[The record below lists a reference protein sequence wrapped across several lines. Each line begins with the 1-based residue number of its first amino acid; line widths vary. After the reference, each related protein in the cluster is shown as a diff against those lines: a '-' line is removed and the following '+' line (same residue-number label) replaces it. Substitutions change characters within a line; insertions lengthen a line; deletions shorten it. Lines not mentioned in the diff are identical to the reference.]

1 MANIN
6 ELKQSI
12 FQAVVNNGTVSSKP
26 NILGNDPMEDRVYTK
41 ILNVNSDYDGVEV
54 ACVSVTTDTPSFDT
68 ITDNDTVR
76 INVKNRDGVWCNLFI
91 NEVSKDMLE
100 FIHNKVYTE

>member
-1 MANIN
+1 MNNN

-12 FQAVVNNGTVSSKP
+12 FEAVINNGVESSKADIFGD
-26 NILGNDPMEDRVYTK
+26 NPMEDKVYTK
-41 ILNVNSDYDGVEV
+41 RININSNYNGIEV

-100 FIHNKVYTE
+100 FIHSKVYSL

>member
-1 MANIN
+1 MNIN

-12 FQAVVNNGTVSSKP
+12 FETVISNGAESSKP
-26 NILGNDPMEDRVYTK
+26 NILGNNPMEDRVYTK
-41 ILNVNSDYDGVEV
+41 ILNVNSNYNDIEV

-76 INVKNRDGVWCNLFI
+76 INVKNRDGVWCNMFI
-91 NEVSKDMLE
+91 NEAPKDMLE
-100 FIHNKVYTE
+100 FIHNKIHSH

>member
-1 MANIN
+1 MNIN

-12 FQAVVNNGTVSSKP
+12 FETVISNGVESSKP
-26 NILGNDPMEDRVYTK
+26 NILGNNPMEDRVYTK
-41 ILNVNSDYDGVEV
+41 ILNVNSNYNGIEV

-76 INVKNRDGVWCNLFI
+76 INVKNRDGVWCNMFI
-91 NEVSKDMLE
+91 NEAPKDMLE
-100 FIHNKVYTE
+100 FIYNKVHSH

>member
-1 MANIN
+1 MNIN

-12 FQAVVNNGTVSSKP
+12 FEAVINNGVESSKP

-54 ACVSVTTDTPSFDT
+54 ACVSVTTDSPSFDA
-68 ITDNDTVR
+68 ITDNDSVR
-76 INVKNRDGVWCNLFI
+76 INIKNRDGVWCNMFI
-91 NEVSKDMLE
+91 NEVPKDMLE
-100 FIHNKVYTE
+100 FIHNKVYSR

>member
-1 MANIN
+1 MNIN

-12 FQAVVNNGTVSSKP
+12 FEAVINNGVESSKP

-54 ACVSVTTDTPSFDT
+54 ACVSVTTDNPSFDT
-68 ITDNDTVR
+68 ITDNDSVR
-76 INVKNRDGVWCNLFI
+76 INVKNRDGVWCNMFI
-91 NEVSKDMLE
+91 NEVPNDMLE
-100 FIHNKVYTE
+100 FIHNKVYSH

>member
-1 MANIN
+1 MNIN

-12 FQAVVNNGTVSSKP
+12 FEAVINNGVESSKP

-54 ACVSVTTDTPSFDT
+54 ACVSVTNDTPSFDT

-76 INVKNRDGVWCNLFI
+76 INVKNRDGVWCNMFI
-91 NEVSKDMLE
+91 NEVPKDMLE
-100 FIHNKVYTE
+100 FIYYKVYSL

>member
-1 MANIN
+1 MDIN

-12 FQAVVNNGTVSSKP
+12 FEAVINNGVESSKP

-68 ITDNDTVR
+68 ITDNDSVR
-76 INVKNRDGVWCNLFI
+76 INVKNRDGVWCNMFI
-91 NEVSKDMLE
+91 NEVPNDMLE
-100 FIHNKVYTE
+100 FIHDKIK